1 MNEINPIL
9 LLMIGLIALAVIIA
23 WGLTIRVSVRIARRV
38 KRNPKRWGIITTI
51 AGPIIMGIGYLAYTK
66 RRSVRVWIILQVLAV
81 GAVFLSAWLF
91 LPKVLGIRLWIDL
104 LLLVGELLLLL
115 LPILVLAGLPRRIP
129 LLHSDKQVKGIAKR
143 KADSITHGDAGDVIL
158 QAKNL
163 HKSYYL
169 GKQRLDVLKG
179 VSMAVERG
187 RFVAI
192 VGASGSGKSTLLH
205 LLGLLDSADS
215 GEVSI
220 DGIGASTLRADER
233 NYIRCRYV
241 GFVFQFYHLLP
252 ELNVLENVMLPA
264 MTGCSVVKWW
274 SYRRDVRKRA
284 AEILDRIGLKERL
297 NHRPM
302 ELSGG
307 ERQRV
312 AIARALI
319 NSPEV
324 LLADEPT
331 GNLDS
336 KTGKQIMELLKQ
348 LNQEG
353 QTIVMVTH
361 EQTLA
366 QAADK
371 ILYLSDGRLKSQ

>member
-1 MNEINPIL
+1 MNKLNPIL
-9 LLMIGLIALAVIIA
+9 LLMMGLVVLAGVIA
-23 WGLTIRVSVRIARRV
+23 WGLGIGVSARLSASAGKNR
-38 KRNPKRWGIITTI
+38 KRWAIIAAI
-51 AGPIIMGIGYLAYTK
+51 VGPMIMGIGYLAYAK
-66 RRSVRVWIILQVLAV
+66 RRSMRLWIALQVLALTV
-81 GAVFLSAWLF
+81 VSLSAWLF
-91 LPKVLGIRLWIDL
+91 ISRLLGIRLWIDL
-104 LLLVGELLLLL
+104 TVLVCALLLML
-115 LPILVLAGLPRRIP
+115 LPILILSSLPRRI
-129 LLHSDKQVKGIAKR
+129 LAGGIESR
-143 KADSITHGDAGDVIL
+143 KETPPARQDGSAIL
-158 QAKNL
+158 QVKNL

-169 GKQRLDVLKG
+169 GKQRLHVLKG
-179 VSMAVERG
+179 VSMSLERG
-187 RFVAI
+187 QFIAI

-220 DGIGASTLRADER
+220 DGLASSTLRPDER
-233 NYIRCRYV
+233 NYIRCRYI

-264 MTGCSVVKWW
+264 MTGSSTLDWW
-274 SYRRDVRKRA
+274 SHRRDVRKKA
-284 AEILDRIGLKERL
+284 IEILDRIELTGRL
-297 NHRPM
+297 HHRPR

-312 AIARALI
+312 AIARALV

-336 KTGKQIMELLKQ
+336 KTGRQIMELLKQ

-361 EQTLA
+361 DQVLA

-371 ILYLSDGRLKSQ
+371 TLYLADGRLKSQ

>member
-38 KRNPKRWGIITTI
+38 KRNPKRWGITATI

-66 RRSVRVWIILQVLAV
+66 RRSVRLWIILQVLAL
-81 GAVFLSAWLF
+81 GAVFLSAWLL

-104 LLLVGELLLLL
+104 LLLLGELLLLL
-115 LPILVLAGLPRRIP
+115 LPILILAGLPRRIP
-129 LLHSDKQVKGIAKR
+129 ALHSGKQVRGIVKR
-143 KADSITHGDAGDVIL
+143 KADLTTPSNGGDMIL

-220 DGIGASTLRADER
+220 DGIDASTLRADER

-264 MTGCSVVKWW
+264 MTGCSVFKWW

-284 AEILDRIGLKERL
+284 VEILDRIGLKERL

-348 LNQEG
+348 LNGEG

-371 ILYLSDGRLKSQ
+371 ILYLSDGRLKSH